1 MRTLFTIKTKFSKAI
16 PAEQGDGKRQ
26 SEIRALDTVT
36 DSGVRGGICVSL
48 GSRIS
53 VLYGRQDPYFFEKL
67 SSFQGQQ
74 AVMIVVISL
83 QGTLSLYDIHQ

>member
-1 MRTLFTIKTKFSKAI
+1 MGTLFTVKTKFSKAI

-26 SEIRALDTVT
+26 SEIRALDTVI

-53 VLYGRQDPYFFEKL
+53 VLYRRQDPYFFFEKP
-67 SSFQGQQ
+67 SSFPGP
-74 AVMIVVISL
+74 AGCDDSCHFFARDTFPI
-83 QGTLSLYDIHQ
+83 

>member
-53 VLYGRQDPYFFEKL
+53 VLYRRQDPYFFEKL
-67 SSFQGQQ
+67 SSFPGS
-74 AVMIVVISL
+74 AGCDDSCHFFARDTFPI
-83 QGTLSLYDIHQ
+83 